1 MTPAL
6 FLLSQVFV
14 IDHGRYEP
22 LRSGRSR
29 DFPHPRGSDRG
40 VHVPAQTEGI
50 SRQVQFLH
58 PTGVAVVLGIG
69 AGFLTETVLDESVKF
84 NENFFFYF
92 VLPPIIFAGGYNM
105 KRRRFFKNLSY
116 IMLFGVLGTIINF
129 IVSVICV
136 IYINNQHW
144 VHDETGK
151 VMNLT
156 AQDALLICAV
166 LSSSDTVAALTVIDE
181 HEAPDVQSIL
191 VGEGVVNDAVSI
203 ILFNSAL
210 SMQSYSIN
218 AHDVGVFI
226 GGFLSDLLA
235 SIAIGIL
242 FGVIS
247 ALLTKYVRELE
258 RHPPYETAMLF
269 LISYLGYLVTLIL
282 HFSGIISILCTGI
295 LMGHYTWYNLS
306 KEGRIVSRAA
316 FEIMG
321 EMLDCFVFVYV
332 GFGTYT
338 YVGQTVSY
346 GFIGLMIVVVLLSRF
361 VVTVLMPIL
370 LKFVWKSFKLKVKEL
385 IIIWVGGSIRGAIAF
400 ALILSVDSNQTHYK
414 TLMKT
419 TILGIVLFT
428 VVAFGSLLP
437 MFKQIFPI
445 LRMLYPGNSQI
456 LPHSFI
462 PLSFEMMSKDNDPS
476 RSLGEAKSRLHQKWR
491 NVDDAYLKRWLI
503 KPEHL
508 GLSTAKDVMEDA
520 STQTN
525 DNEVAEDWSL
535 HIVQ

>member
-1 MTPAL
+1 M
-6 FLLSQVFV
+6 
-14 IDHGRYEP
+14 
-22 LRSGRSR
+22 
-29 DFPHPRGSDRG
+29 
-40 VHVPAQTEGI
+40 
-50 SRQVQFLH
+50 
-58 PTGVAVVLGIG
+58 
-69 AGFLTETVLDESVKF
+69 KF

-144 VHDETGK
+144 VHDENGK
-151 VMNLT
+151 VLNLT
-156 AQDALLICAV
+156 AQDALLMCAV
-166 LSSSDTVAALTVIDE
+166 LSSSDTIAAMSVVDE
-181 HEAPDVQSIL
+181 HTAPDVQSIL

-203 ILFNSAL
+203 ILFKSAI
-210 SMQSYSIN
+210 SMHSYSIDAN
-218 AHDVGVFI
+218 DVGVFI

-235 SIAIGIL
+235 SIGIGIL

-247 ALLTKYVRELE
+247 ALLTKHLRELE
-258 RHPPYETAMLF
+258 QHPPYETAMLF

-282 HFSGIISILCTGI
+282 NFSGIISILCTGI

-321 EMLDCFVFVYV
+321 EMLDSFVFIYV

-338 YVGQTVSY
+338 YVGQQVSY
-346 GFIGLMIVVVLLSRF
+346 GFICLMIVVVLLSRF

-370 LKFVWKSFKLKVKEL
+370 LKLVWKSFKLKVKEL
-385 IIIWVGGSIRGAIAF
+385 MIIWVGGSIRGAIAF
-400 ALILSVDSNQTHYK
+400 ALIISIDSNQTHYK
-414 TLMKT
+414 ILMKT

-428 VVAFGSLLP
+428 VVVFGSILP
-437 MFKQIFPI
+437 MTKQLFPI
-445 LRMLYPGNSQI
+445 LRNSQI
-456 LPHSFI
+456 IPNSFI
-462 PLSFEMMSKDNDPS
+462 PLSFEMMSTNNDPS
-476 RSLGEAKSRLHQKWR
+476 RSQGEPKTKLHQKWR

-503 KPEHL
+503 KHEKL
-508 GLSTAKDVMEDA
+508 GLPVTKDVMEDA
-520 STQTN
+520 CTQTK
-525 DNEVAEDWSL
+525 DIEEEQELSMHLVE
-535 HIVQ
+535 